1 MQALNNLITAAMELA
16 GTEDT
21 VCHNSRL
28 WQMEG
33 GRACPLGWNGCS
45 QPVYVDLKTGAHDY
59 GESGGP
65 GHADCMRNCRHGMN
79 PPPDDDEELPLHEAL
94 EDDDWQETP
103 NAKVSRAGTASA
115 GLPG

>member
-1 MQALNNLITAAMELA
+1 
-16 GTEDT
+16 
-21 VCHNSRL
+21 
-28 WQMEG
+28 
-33 GRACPLGWNGCS
+33 
-45 QPVYVDLKTGAHDY
+45 
-59 GESGGP
+59 
-65 GHADCMRNCRHGMN
+65 MRNCRHGMN